1 VVNIIG
7 RSIPVQP
14 QQSGVGSLF
23 ETLAAPFMDRNSGLA
38 KQSVT
43 SLNTAKTAE
52 IQRALDAGQVFADL
66 IRSGNVNSADADAAA
81 FLAGKN
87 SKDVGGFVYNNTLRN
102 NAPLAGDAVA
112 RSALMRGDNYS
123 STPMAHGQEIAAA
136 QERQRMQEATALE
149 KARMAPT
156 DVLNP
161 DGSTGFARAG
171 DVVKQGSGYRPV
183 LGYESVKGNVLQS
196 QIPTATPEQLQTL
209 AFGQPGKTVNLITED
224 GPQIGRATPTGYV
237 NPQTGQ
243 PITSKIISVGELNA
257 TSAEGLQAPNSARVA
272 AMNRRASTEI
282 ALNSIDKITAD
293 LQRPDAAAAMGPLG
307 QISTVINN
315 TRSQVEAIFKEF
327 SPGGLAGEVNNPGVP
342 EAVQGMQAR
351 IVNNAPL
358 LQRAQQLSISYEKLQ
373 SNIMDLAYLL
383 AKTRGPAERLS
394 NQDVEKAERM
404 IGMSLMDPKAAAE
417 VLGGVKLGLIQAHNI
432 YERQGSAM
440 FKYDPQF
447 IPEPGAPQSGAPAPA
462 QPAAPAA
469 PAAEPTATGPNGQ
482 KLILRNG
489 QWVPM

>member
-1 VVNIIG
+1 MVNIIG

-23 ETLAAPFMDRNSGLA
+23 ESLAAPFMDRNTGEMKRSA
-38 KQSVT
+38 A
-43 SLNTAKTAE
+43 SLYAAKTSE
-52 IQRALDAGQVFADL
+52 IKRAYDAGQVYADL

-81 FLAGKN
+81 FLAGK
-87 SKDVGGFVYNNTLRN
+87 SPKDAGGFVHNSTLRS

-149 KARMAPT
+149 KARMVPVN
-156 DVLNP
+156 VLNP
-161 DGSTGFARAG
+161 DNTTGFARTDA
-171 DVVKQGSGYRPV
+171 VTAPGSTQRPV
-183 LGYESVKGNVLQS
+183 LGYETVKGNVLQS

-209 AFGQPGKTVNLITED
+209 AFGQPGKTVNLVTED
-224 GPQIGRATPTGYV
+224 GPQIGRQTPTGFV

-272 AMNRRASTEI
+272 AMNRRASAEI

-293 LQRPDAAAAMGPLG
+293 LQKPDAAAAMGPLG

-432 YERQGSAM
+432 YERQGSQM

-447 IPEPGAPQSGAPAPA
+447 IQEPGAVPPPG
-462 QPAAPAA
+462 AAPAA
-469 PAAEPTATGPNGQ
+469 PGGAQVLQTPRGPVTIERVG
-482 KLILRNG
+482 
-489 QWVPM
+489 P